1 MMVNKEKRSVTKS
14 YSNFPEDSS
23 DRQKEADMS
32 DTPFKYSEVTVPFQG
47 ANKTVP
53 LPRTID
59 KAIKKTP
66 LRRDDFIESSLSP
79 LETHYGRF
87 FHFKVDGA
95 IDLNFSY
102 SIGRSSDL
110 GASDILTISP
120 IQINEQID
128 EVLNSY
134 TFQLPANVASNCIT
148 VTQDGNVVVV
158 DMIMDTDILITLAL
172 NVNVFLGKQTLEM
185 QNVYSWCKYSMPYS
199 FVQRKP
205 LLLKNLDQLN
215 LLLSTM
221 DGGLLLL
228 SRTSIQA
235 DFVIRPFVTDS
246 YFNSIKSKF
255 FFGSKKSQAMIS
267 FDNFSVAS
275 SSYIDLLK
283 ITDDVF
289 VTVSVD
295 KKLAFWSLSH
305 AAVLKEYQ
313 INDYLD
319 RSLHSAVLS
328 PLLPYS
334 ILGLSDNYITI
345 FLSLDICY
353 INIFKFSLDDFSI
366 ELVSQLTSPDY
377 SNIWSPI
384 DYIMKKNQDGS
395 LLLWISW
402 FFSNSSFYQSCLLAN
417 DENRTAYWSNCIPSM
432 EYSDIKNSEFLSNLK
447 ELDEASDI
455 NKFSLRFI
463 QSHYAT
469 ETIQKALSIFNQN
482 VSPSCKLHDLITQVR
497 DLVEFNGKTVD
508 GLKDDWVM
516 FAGACQDIEMK
527 TIGKVYSISFDVS
540 NLSDDPF
547 LIALKGL
554 NYYSIVKSSS
564 SFESLYFNSINK
576 RKACVLQNF
585 EDINTIELL
594 KLVDLILD
602 YSKGYNEKVVH
613 EMTSDLLSF
622 RDIENIASIMSKLFD
637 KYIINIANEQIVSQL
652 ISQLSNID
660 DASELFNFLSG
671 LLTNNSTGYIPN
683 NSSSFTEICQ
693 KLIENSILQNN
704 LVAKK
709 IIFGLMLILLTLDY
723 TEPIGALFSK
733 LYGSFKYIA
742 FLERVNLLAEN
753 DLVVRYIT
761 KLVPRVYIK
770 NNTINMLNT
779 YILGQLCNKNFVY
792 FVVSSLVHSAQS
804 QTGYEFLNFL
814 PTESTITIILRGLI
828 MLETGNGEEAEKLFG
843 DNVAEITSYRAPENE
858 VDSCEPISK
867 VLSLILVDNPV
878 DFFFNLTL
886 IFETKKC
893 YVQALELAIKAS
905 KSLTSHI
912 EIGSDKEYEIYLKV
926 FELAL
931 SLGEYEL
938 SFSSLK
944 SMKHQYRIIPLR
956 KFIYKLFQKNKLS
969 LIIDFD
975 YSDDLDR
982 VDELIVGLGE
992 EVLESGSGDAKLA
1005 LKYFRVCYSLRL
1017 KDGDF
1022 RGAVESLYRFNSV
1035 VGCKLPNISEET
1047 YNILKTN
1054 YLVLIN
1060 LLHTLPGGDQ
1070 WIIRRSPQEVGE
1082 RVVDL
1087 NEIEIEY
1094 DNFLQKQ
1101 KSGKMLTM

>member
-1 MMVNKEKRSVTKS
+1 
-14 YSNFPEDSS
+14 
-23 DRQKEADMS
+23 
-32 DTPFKYSEVTVPFQG
+32 
-47 ANKTVP
+47 
-53 LPRTID
+53 
-59 KAIKKTP
+59 
-66 LRRDDFIESSLSP
+66 
-79 LETHYGRF
+79 
-87 FHFKVDGA
+87 
-95 IDLNFSY
+95 
-102 SIGRSSDL
+102 
-110 GASDILTISP
+110 
-120 IQINEQID
+120 
-128 EVLNSY
+128 
-134 TFQLPANVASNCIT
+134 
-148 VTQDGNVVVV
+148 
-158 DMIMDTDILITLAL
+158 
-172 NVNVFLGKQTLEM
+172 
-185 QNVYSWCKYSMPYS
+185 
-199 FVQRKP
+199 
-205 LLLKNLDQLN
+205 
-215 LLLSTM
+215 
-221 DGGLLLL
+221 
-228 SRTSIQA
+228 
-235 DFVIRPFVTDS
+235 
-246 YFNSIKSKF
+246 
-255 FFGSKKSQAMIS
+255 MIS

-482 VSPSCKLHDLITQVR
+482 VSPSCKLHDLMTQVR

-564 SFESLYFNSINK
+564 PFESLYFNSINK

-683 NSSSFTEICQ
+683 SSSSFTEICQ

-704 LVAKK
+704 L
-709 IIFGLMLILLTLDY
+709 IIRNLL
-723 TEPIGALFSK
+723 GLFSPN
-733 LYGSFKYIA
+733 YM
-742 FLERVNLLAEN
+742 
-753 DLVVRYIT
+753 DH
-761 KLVPRVYIK
+761 
-770 NNTINMLNT
+770 LNT
-779 YILGQLCNKNFVY
+779 
-792 FVVSSLVHSAQS
+792 
-804 QTGYEFLNFL
+804 
-814 PTESTITIILRGLI
+814 
-828 MLETGNGEEAEKLFG
+828 
-843 DNVAEITSYRAPENE
+843 
-858 VDSCEPISK
+858 
-867 VLSLILVDNPV
+867 
-878 DFFFNLTL
+878 
-886 IFETKKC
+886 
-893 YVQALELAIKAS
+893 
-905 KSLTSHI
+905 
-912 EIGSDKEYEIYLKV
+912 
-926 FELAL
+926 
-931 SLGEYEL
+931 
-938 SFSSLK
+938 
-944 SMKHQYRIIPLR
+944 
-956 KFIYKLFQKNKLS
+956 
-969 LIIDFD
+969 
-975 YSDDLDR
+975 
-982 VDELIVGLGE
+982 
-992 EVLESGSGDAKLA
+992 
-1005 LKYFRVCYSLRL
+1005 
-1017 KDGDF
+1017 
-1022 RGAVESLYRFNSV
+1022 
-1035 VGCKLPNISEET
+1035 
-1047 YNILKTN
+1047 
-1054 YLVLIN
+1054 
-1060 LLHTLPGGDQ
+1060 
-1070 WIIRRSPQEVGE
+1070 
-1082 RVVDL
+1082 
-1087 NEIEIEY
+1087 
-1094 DNFLQKQ
+1094 
-1101 KSGKMLTM
+1101 